1 MIEMEDTICQAIKY
15 NKEKCTKVKLEN
27 SNYCKIHTKIFDTKK
42 DQTTTAKPKRNR
54 QTQTEK
60 KEETKQTSIKS
71 YLDIITIQN
80 IPFYVDEDLFIY
92 QHEDVKDCI
101 INPRKIGKAI
111 RNENDEYIFAEL

>member
-1 MIEMEDTICQAIKY
+1 MEDTICQAIKY

-27 SNYCKIHTKIFDTKK
+27 SNYCKIHTKIFNTKK
-42 DQTTTAKPKRNR
+42 DQTTKPKRNR
-54 QTQTEK
+54 QLQTEK
-60 KEETKQTSIKS
+60 KEEIKPTSIKS

-92 QHEDVKDCI
+92 QHEDVKDCV